1 MSNMHSIRLLLGD
14 VLATVPSKS
23 HHMDDVSDML
33 ATLARVRK
41 RIEAMCLCGREGT
54 CDGLGRSRH
63 HPADHR

>member
-1 MSNMHSIRLLLGD
+1 MHSIRLLLGD

-54 CDGLGRSRH
+54 CSACVAKRRREERGE
-63 HPADHR
+63 